1 MKITFKALL
10 SKIIISTI
18 ALIVVIL
25 SSGCGSQN
33 TPEGAVRHF
42 YHAATCSNWK
52 KCISYLEE
60 QHSGQRVEDIE
71 YMMDGYSSH
80 SGAEV
85 NMPHAAV
92 LTDISVTSERKYD
105 VTFDVKLEHGDRSIT
120 KSISVK
126 RVNGTW
132 LIKNA
137 DAENLLIAA
146 IASAARAS
154 LANRIVYGHGPD
166 HTTVVVEAY
175 DKYGNL
181 KSNSYSSD
189 DTSFNDYTQSSASD
203 EIKQDDYSYYEFDE
217 NGDNPVVVLEAL
229 PNGGVCND
237 CPQIIVRPDG
247 EPCKV
252 VVTATPEAC
261 EDALDLEG
269 MECYIRMY
277 RKDSYSDQVAYDI
290 WKR

>member
-92 LTDISVTSERKYD
+92 LTDVSVTSERKYD

-166 HTTVVVEAY
+166 NTTVVVEAY

-189 DTSFNDYTQSSASD
+189 DTDVSDASED
-203 EIKQDDYSYYEFDE
+203 NNSENAVRYDPFKLYEGEDNLVIVSKSRP
-217 NGDNPVVVLEAL
+217 NGDEYSDTPTIAVK
-229 PNGGVCND
+229 PM
-237 CPQIIVRPDG
+237 DG
-247 EPCKV
+247 RGQYNFP
-252 VVTATPEAC
+252 ATPEVC
-261 EDALDLEG
+261 EDALDLINK
-269 MECYIRMY
+269 ECYIRV
-277 RKDSYSDQVAYDI
+277 RGNTASKQIIYSV
-290 WKR
+290 RER